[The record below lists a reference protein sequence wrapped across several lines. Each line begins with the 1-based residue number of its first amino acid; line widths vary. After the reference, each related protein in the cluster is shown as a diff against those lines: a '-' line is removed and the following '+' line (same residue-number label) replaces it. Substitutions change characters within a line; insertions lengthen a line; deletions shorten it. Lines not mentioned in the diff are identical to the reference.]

1 MYNVYVYSNTYN
13 ITYCKLT
20 CTGIRVLTLRV
31 RVTRRSIYYGANV
44 PLTPRWRK
52 YGEPNACPLY
62 ISHRSPSRIYVLEM
76 PCKSPETNMQGSNTH
91 IGLTGAQ
98 NLHKNTYSR
107 KMGAEFFLRQTQNTD
122 WSQDNNTRPHIIKM
136 KLYL

>member
-1 MYNVYVYSNTYN
+1 
-13 ITYCKLT
+13 
-20 CTGIRVLTLRV
+20 
-31 RVTRRSIYYGANV
+31 
-44 PLTPRWRK
+44 
-52 YGEPNACPLY
+52 
-62 ISHRSPSRIYVLEM
+62 
-76 PCKSPETNMQGSNTH
+76 MQGLNTH
-91 IGLTGAQ
+91 IGRLDIGAQ